1 MTDLLF
7 PDEWHRIKVAEYVVA
22 HKTEFNNIDLTT
34 IPQYQL
40 NQKIGMGGTL
50 IAMLENDPKIDEPKR
65 KSLNKAMLG
74 EVRRQV
80 SKLVSEYVHR
90 VQTGAVLVDGKVKS
104 ALSKH
109 VVYEGKPPPVIVGM
123 KSIELHA
130 ERG

>member
-7 PDEWHRIKVAEYVVA
+7 PDEWHRIRVGEYVEA
-22 HKTEFNNIDLTT
+22 HRTEFDKIDLTT

-40 NQKIGMGGTL
+40 NQKIDMGGTL

-80 SKLVSEYVHR
+80 SILVSEYVHR
-90 VQTGAVLVDGKVKS
+90 VQGGEVLVDGKVKS

-109 VVYEGKPPPVIVGM
+109 VVYEGKPPPVVVGL
-123 KSIELHA
+123 KTLDLHA